1 LTRDEQ
7 IPAEEKIHSLFE
19 PHAEWLYKGESN
31 KRVGLGHTILVA
43 SNQWGFIVDHVVVE
57 KQADVSLTIPLAD
70 RLLRRYGEGA
80 IDKGFYKKENKE
92 VLGLYIPEVI
102 MPKTCPRENGKGQEE
117 PVGTG

>member
-1 LTRDEQ
+1 L
-7 IPAEEKIHSLFE
+7 S
-19 PHAEWLYKGESN
+19 
-31 KRVGLGHTILVA
+31 
-43 SNQWGFIVDHVVVE
+43 
-57 KQADVSLTIPLAD
+57 IPLAD

-80 IDKGFYKKENKE
+80 FDKGFYKKENKE

>member
-1 LTRDEQ
+1 MTRDEQ

-80 IDKGFYKKENKE
+80 IDKGFTRKRIKRCWVCIY
-92 VLGLYIPEVI
+92 LRYI

>member
-1 LTRDEQ
+1 M
-7 IPAEEKIHSLFE
+7 
-19 PHAEWLYKGESN
+19 
-31 KRVGLGHTILVA
+31 GHTILVA
-43 SNQWGFIVDHVVVE
+43 SDQWGFIVDHVVVE
-57 KQADVSLTIPLAD
+57 KQADISLTIPLAD